1 MLPFQNIVK
10 LKKAVVFTLKS
21 IGYVLLALLA
31 YVIIGLGL
39 SKITIDEEIDNQDD
53 VAIYILTNG
62 VHTDIVVPSKT
73 TQKDWTT
80 LVKPSHT
87 IEATTEYPYLAL
99 GWGDKGFYLNTPTW
113 ADLKFSTALNAAT
126 GLSTSAMHTT
136 YYKSLEESEDCI
148 KIDISAAQYDR
159 LTDYILNSFEVNED
173 DTLQLIATD
182 SNYGNTD
189 AFYEA
194 KGSYSLFKTC
204 NSWANTGLKEAGQKA
219 ALWTGTDTGI
229 FEKYRPD

>member
-1 MLPFQNIVK
+1 M
-10 LKKAVVFTLKS
+10 KKAVLFLLKS

-31 YVIIGLGL
+31 YVIIALIL
-39 SKITIDEEIDNQDD
+39 SKITIDEETDDQDD
-53 VAIYILTNG
+53 IAIYILTNG

-73 TQKDWTT
+73 TPMDWTR

-87 IEATTEYPYLAL
+87 KKATAQYPYLAM

-113 ADLKFSTALNAAT
+113 ADLKFSTAFNAAT

-136 YYKSLEESEDCI
+136 YYKYLEENDNCI
-148 KIDISAAQYDR
+148 KIEISSAQYDH
-159 LTDYILNSFEVNED
+159 LVSYMLDSFDHNED
-173 DTLQLIATD
+173 GSLKFIETD
-182 SNYGNTD
+182 SVYSTTD

-194 KGSYSLFKTC
+194 KGSYSVFKTC

-219 ALWTGTDTGI
+219 ALWTATDTGI
-229 FEKYRPD
+229 FEKYRPN